1 MTEDSLRLLVP
12 TVEDGVR
19 RISYQSTHHHIPEGH
34 NFYIT
39 AVKTASLKQ
48 SSK

>member
-12 TVEDGVR
+12 TVEDGVS
-19 RISYQSTHHHIPEGH
+19 RISYQSTQHHIPEGH

-39 AVKTASLKQ
+39 AVKTASLK
-48 SSK
+48 